1 MKKANVSMTVVLKD
15 GEEIDEIKRWE
26 HHIEYAMNLDE
37 YPEIAYVE
45 DVKVIEM

>member
-37 YPEIAYVE
+37 YTEIADVE
-45 DVKVIEM
+45 DVEVTEM